1 MAAGAPRACTSREP
15 NGSPV
20 PVDEHRLNVTQM
32 AARLGLSKDWY
43 YRNWRRLGG
52 VKLSRKAVRF
62 PVTAV
67 QRYLESHQP
76 T

>member
-1 MAAGAPRACTSREP
+1 M
-15 NGSPV
+15 
-20 PVDEHRLNVTQM
+20 NVTQM